1 MVRYEDINKEMKDA
15 EIRRIKRTI
24 KLVIFG
30 ILAFIVL
37 IILLSSFYIIKAGQ
51 RGILLTWGEAN
62 MVPIAEGLH
71 FKIPIAQTIVKMDV
85 QTQKYEAELTA
96 ASYDLQDVNTIIV
109 INYHILSERA
119 PEIYRDIGVDYA
131 TKIIYPYE
139 QETNKAITSLYTAQE
154 LQHKREEVR
163 QKMKDT
169 LYAKLL
175 PRGII
180 VEEIFIVNFKYSP
193 EYTRSIE
200 LKAVAEQD
208 ALAAKNKLE
217 QVKYEA
223 EQRIAQA
230 EGEARAIQIQAEAIK
245 AQGGEAYVQLQAIKQ
260 WNGILPTIM
269 SGNAMPFIDMR
280 TVTGTSSNIN
290 YNSTT

>member
-180 VEEIFIVNFKYSP
+180 VEEISIVNFKYSP

-230 EGEARAIQIQAEAIK
+230 EGEARAIQIQTEAIK

>member
-71 FKIPIAQTIVKMDV
+71 FKIPIAQTIVKIDV

-180 VEEIFIVNFKYSP
+180 VEEISIVNFKYSP